1 MIGMVAY
8 VMIID
13 EEITSRRSV
22 LVGVASSGG
31 GIGTIF
37 LPPLTSWIIDMYGW
51 RGCFILMGGLCLQG
65 LVVSALIYSRNTSIK
80 SDSETE
86 EGMTLFT
93 LSLHKHCE
101 YSLLSFQ
108 PHFAPIF

>member
-80 SDSETE
+80 SDSKTE

-93 LSLHKHCE
+93 LSLYKHCE
-101 YSLLSFQ
+101 YRLLSF
-108 PHFAPIF
+108 